1 MKSKGIIIELTA
13 LLDVILIMLFWV
25 MMNINDSNDQV
36 RADAQAQVQQAQEE
50 AAQAQDELAKAQAQ
64 FDDEIARLEEAA
76 KSPDKAARENQEA
89 LEGYSDGL
97 IVTMNLRY
105 DAVGKLFILDQDGE
119 LGRTLIG
126 SDEEIADGIIASLEE
141 AGLESDD
148 VILCALVY
156 DGSRALYRDIQAI
169 TAAIER
175 VCTTYT
181 RFYCTFINISR

>member
-25 MMNINDSNDQV
+25 MMNIKDTNDTV
-36 RADAQAQVQQAQEE
+36 RTEAQAQVQEAQDE
-50 AAQAQDELAKAQAQ
+50 AAQARDELTRLQDEYA
-64 FDDEIARLEEAA
+64 DEIARLEEQAR
-76 KSPDKAARENQEA
+76 SPEKAARENQEA
-89 LEGYSDGL
+89 LEDFSDGL
-97 IVTMNLRY
+97 IVTLNLKY

-119 LGRTLIG
+119 IGRTLLDSKEAIT
-126 SDEEIADGIIASLEE
+126 EGIISSLEE
-141 AGLESDD
+141 SGLTADD

-169 TAAIER
+169 TAAITQ
-175 VCTTYT
+175 VSQTYT

>member
-25 MMNINDSNDQV
+25 MMNIKDTNDTV
-36 RADAQAQVQQAQEE
+36 RTEAQAQVQEAQDE
-50 AAQAQDELAKAQAQ
+50 AAQARDELTRLQDEYA
-64 FDDEIARLEEAA
+64 DEIARLEEQAR
-76 KSPDKAARENQEA
+76 SPEKAARENQEA
-89 LEGYSDGL
+89 LEDFSDGL
-97 IVTMNLRY
+97 IVTLNLKY

-119 LGRTLIG
+119 IGRTLLDSKEAIT
-126 SDEEIADGIIASLEE
+126 EGIISSLEE
-141 AGLESDD
+141 SGLTTDD

-169 TAAIER
+169 TAAITQ
-175 VCTTYT
+175 VSQTYT

>member
-1 MKSKGIIIELTA
+1 
-13 LLDVILIMLFWV
+13 
-25 MMNINDSNDQV
+25 
-36 RADAQAQVQQAQEE
+36 
-50 AAQAQDELAKAQAQ
+50 
-64 FDDEIARLEEAA
+64 
-76 KSPDKAARENQEA
+76 
-89 LEGYSDGL
+89 
-97 IVTMNLRY
+97 MNLRY

>member
-25 MMNINDSNDQV
+25 MMNISDSSDQV
-36 RADAQAQVQQAQEE
+36 RQDAQAQVQEAQEE
-50 AAQAQDELAKAQAQ
+50 AAAAQDELTAAQAR
-64 FDDEIARLEEAA
+64 FEDELARLQEEAL
-76 KSPDKAARENQEA
+76 SPDKAARENQEA
-89 LEGYSDGL
+89 LEGYSEGL

-105 DAVGKLFILDQDGE
+105 DAVGKLFIMDQDGE

-126 SDEEIADGIIASLEE
+126 TEEEIAAGMIASLEE
-141 AGLESDD
+141 AGLGQDD

-156 DGSRALYRDIQAI
+156 DGSRALYKDIQAI
-169 TAAIER
+169 TAAISR
-175 VCTTYT
+175 ISSTYT